1 MHFKADVGIAMTIYT
16 DASHATHRDGKGHV
30 GMIVTLGSGCIGA
43 KSSKIRMVT
52 LSSTESEGVALCD
65 GLDLGWMGERHA
77 EGTRI

>member
-1 MHFKADVGIAMTIYT
+1 MGTAKTIYT

-30 GMIVTLGSGCIGA
+30 EMIVTHGSRCIEA

-52 LSSTESEGVALCD
+52 LSPTKSEGAALCD

-77 EGTRI
+77 EGTGI